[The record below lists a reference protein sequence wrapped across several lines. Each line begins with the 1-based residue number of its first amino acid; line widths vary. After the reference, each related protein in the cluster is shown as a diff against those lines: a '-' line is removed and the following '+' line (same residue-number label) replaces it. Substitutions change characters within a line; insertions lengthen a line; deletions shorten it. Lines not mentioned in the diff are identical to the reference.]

1 MEWII
6 LPLHWTDER
15 IRIMSLQHLPY
26 THLLLLLFLPQT
38 KQVFSISY
46 LELAF
51 KSFRMKGEMRLHW
64 ESAKP
69 ERWLREV
76 VIYFPTFTCP
86 FCISSTYDI
95 QWHSENSIGA
105 SALYCIRTDPSM
117 NCWTLGP
124 IENSILSRI
133 PYPTYFDI
141 FIIDFSAF
149 IYKRYLWGGLRAW
162 QRLKKA
168 HSRDNSSYPWKR
180 TADRAVPGW
189 QLQFPIFFWPGVSCG
204 GGEGGKQCQDGPG
217 QQQEEWK

>member
-6 LPLHWTDER
+6 LPLRWTDER

-105 SALYCIRTDPSM
+105 SALYCIRTD
-117 NCWTLGP
+117 LL
-124 IENSILSRI
+124 INSKHELLDIGTDRKLHFVQDSLSHILWHI
-133 PYPTYFDI
+133 HYWFLCL
-141 FIIDFSAF
+141 
-149 IYKRYLWGGLRAW
+149 YL
-162 QRLKKA
+162 
-168 HSRDNSSYPWKR
+168 
-180 TADRAVPGW
+180 
-189 QLQFPIFFWPGVSCG
+189 
-204 GGEGGKQCQDGPG
+204 
-217 QQQEEWK
+217 

>member
-6 LPLHWTDER
+6 LPLRWTDER

-26 THLLLLLFLPQT
+26 THLLLLLFLPQN
-38 KQVFSISY
+38 KAGLFSISY

-51 KSFRMKGEMRLHW
+51 KSFRMKGRDETSLGI
-64 ESAKP
+64 SKS

-86 FCISSTYDI
+86 FCISSAYDI

-105 SALYCIRTDPSM
+105 SALYCIRTDLLINSSM

-133 PYPTYFDI
+133 PYPILWHIHWFLCL
-141 FIIDFSAF
+141 
-149 IYKRYLWGGLRAW
+149 YL
-162 QRLKKA
+162 
-168 HSRDNSSYPWKR
+168 
-180 TADRAVPGW
+180 
-189 QLQFPIFFWPGVSCG
+189 
-204 GGEGGKQCQDGPG
+204 
-217 QQQEEWK
+217 

>member
-26 THLLLLLFLPQT
+26 THLLLLLFLLQT

-76 VIYFPTFTCP
+76 VIYFPNLHVPILHFLYLWYSMTQWEFSRCISTVLYKNWSLDKFQAWIVGHWDRQKTP
-86 FCISSTYDI
+86 FCPGFLIPHTLTYSLLISLPLSLRGTYEEDWEHGRGWRKPAPGTI
-95 QWHSENSIGA
+95 
-105 SALYCIRTDPSM
+105 PV
-117 NCWTLGP
+117 TL
-124 IENSILSRI
+124 ER
-133 PYPTYFDI
+133 
-141 FIIDFSAF
+141 
-149 IYKRYLWGGLRAW
+149 GL
-162 QRLKKA
+162 
-168 HSRDNSSYPWKR
+168 
-180 TADRAVPGW
+180 
-189 QLQFPIFFWPGVSCG
+189 
-204 GGEGGKQCQDGPG
+204 
-217 QQQEEWK
+217 